1 MTTGHKRAILGVSLK
16 GSTGGCGGLRFET
29 ASGVFMKKL
38 VIFSLFIFVLSGLC
52 YAQSANDAQ
61 RIIGTW
67 AIDDFSLTFNANGT
81 YASNQWGNGNYF
93 VSNSKLIL
101 NNTDD
106 VQMAISALILKYYLS
121 ADGKALVLEDGNSDG
136 SGIWLNKK

>member
-1 MTTGHKRAILGVSLK
+1 MKRFIIS
-16 GSTGGCGGLRFET
+16 F
-29 ASGVFMKKL
+29 
-38 VIFSLFIFVLSGLC
+38 LFTFALIGLC

-61 RIIGTW
+61 NIVGTW
-67 AIDDFSLTFNANGT
+67 LIDDFSLTFNANGT
-81 YASNQWGNGNYF
+81 YDSSQWGNGNYF

-106 VQMAISALILKYYLS
+106 IQMAVSALILTYYLS
-121 ADGKALVLEDGNSDG
+121 PDGKVLVLEDSGGDS